1 MNKFGHKDVERLKP
15 ATSEPCENSNGNG
28 AGSTSSQVLKT
39 KKSNKGVDEFKKVR
53 FGMGE
58 GECESKVKVGSG
70 KYQVCVGKVPQ
81 DRKSVV

>member
-1 MNKFGHKDVERLKP
+1 M
-15 ATSEPCENSNGNG
+15 
-28 AGSTSSQVLKT
+28 SS
-39 KKSNKGVDEFKKVR
+39 KKVC

-81 DRKSVV
+81 IPIMNWRTN